1 MPSRFVLLLLV
12 LFMPGLLRASSESSQ
27 AWKDAETLYKAG
39 DFAAASA
46 AFRKIAEDEKSISA
60 ALCHNIGNCEY
71 RLDHKG
77 PASIWYRRALAL
89 EPFHPEAR
97 QNLRFLHTTG
107 GYLVFD
113 RWIWGIDDKRA
124 VSDDSGFFYRY
135 TLFLSSLAKKTQWQA
150 LRTLSLWLVVVLV
163 VWMVWLTPRPGRRW
177 PLVVL
182 LCLTAFTLC
191 VSLLGLLG
199 KAINKTPQSQLLIS
213 TAKDAM
219 LRSAPAEAA
228 GSVIGLPEG
237 SELFPLRTEGNW
249 TYCQAPAGGG
259 TEGPRGWIRTPSD
272 DDKAR
277 TAEPL
282 WPWSRELID

>member
-12 LFMPGLLRASSESSQ
+12 LFLPAAARALDESSQ
-27 AWKDAETLYKAG
+27 AWKDAVTRYKAG
-39 DFAAASA
+39 DFAAASEG
-46 AFRKIAEDEKSISA
+46 FRKIAEDEKSISA

-71 RLDHKG
+71 RLENKG
-77 PASIWYRRALAL
+77 AASIWYRRALAL

-113 RWIWGIDDKRA
+113 RWIWGIDDKRV
-124 VSDDSGFFYRY
+124 VSDDSGILYRY
-135 TLFLSSLAKKTQWQA
+135 TLFLSSLRKKTEWQA
-150 LRTLSLWLVVVLV
+150 IRTASLWALAVIV
-163 VWMVWLTPRPGRRW
+163 VWLVWLTPRAGRRW

-182 LCLTAFTLC
+182 LCLSVSWLS
-191 VSLLGLLG
+191 VSLVALLG
-199 KAINKTPQSQLLIS
+199 KSLNKTPQSQLIIS
-213 TAKDAM
+213 TAKDAI

-228 GSVIGLPEG
+228 GSVIGLPVG

-259 TEGPRGWIRTPSD
+259 TDGPRGWIRTPAD
-272 DDKAR
+272 DDKNR
-277 TAEPL
+277 TAEPF
-282 WPWSRELID
+282 WPWRRELID

>member
-1 MPSRFVLLLLV
+1 MPSHFVLFFLV
-12 LFMPGLLRASSESSQ
+12 FLMPGLLRAASESSQ
-27 AWKDAETLYKAG
+27 AWKDAEILYKAG

-46 AFRKIAEDEKSISA
+46 DFLKIAADEKSVSA

-71 RLDHKG
+71 RLDRKG
-77 PASIWYRRALAL
+77 AASIWYRRAVAL

-107 GYLVFD
+107 GYLVFN
-113 RWIWGIDDKRA
+113 RWIWGIDDKRT
-124 VSDDSGFFYRY
+124 VGDDPGILYRY

-150 LRTLSLWLVVVLV
+150 LRTLSLWVLAVLV
-163 VWMVWLTPRPGRRW
+163 VWIVWLAPRPGRRW

-182 LCLTAFTLC
+182 LCLVSTTLS
-191 VSLLGLLG
+191 VTLLGLLG
-199 KAINKTPQSQLLIS
+199 KTLNKTPQSQLLVS

-237 SELFPLRTEGNW
+237 SELFPLRVEGNW
-249 TYCQAPAGGG
+249 TYCQVPAGAGLDG
-259 TEGPRGWIRTPSD
+259 SRGWIRTPSD